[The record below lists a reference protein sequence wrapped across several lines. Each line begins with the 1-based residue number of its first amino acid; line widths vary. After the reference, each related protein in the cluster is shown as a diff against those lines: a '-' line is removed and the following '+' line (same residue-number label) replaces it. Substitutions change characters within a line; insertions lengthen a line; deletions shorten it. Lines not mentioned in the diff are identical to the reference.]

1 MIKLNPLTM
10 SSITI
15 SSEQHNTL
23 EWSDKALFEYMYTDY
38 KAVKKGS
45 RGQVTKLL
53 NDAIVLANAST
64 NVQNALKK
72 VAKLAFNYV
81 DMQVITKFDGLEY
94 SNINALVKLFKYVD
108 KHMIEKSE
116 ELRDKVKGVYSTD
129 MSSHRYNNTMS
140 ELITKLKEEYKLKE
154 QEGEFVLVDYMEY
167 VKTNITNLTKEQLL
181 ALMDIVSEQVD
192 KVEVAELGQVA

>member
-1 MIKLNPLTM
+1 MIKINPLTM

-23 EWSDKALFEYMYTDY
+23 EWSDKALFEYMYVDY

-53 NDAIVLANAST
+53 NDTIVLANAST

-81 DMQVITKFDGLEY
+81 DMQVIAKFDGLEY
-94 SNINALVKLFKYVD
+94 SNIANLVKLFKYVD
-108 KHMIEKSE
+108 KNLSDKSDK
-116 ELRDKVKGVYSTD
+116 LRQEVKEVYKQGLSD
-129 MSSHRYNNTMS
+129 YAYNNLMYTK
-140 ELITKLKEEYKLKE
+140 ITKLKEEYKLKE